1 MLYLTNHYSSVKFP
15 PFQSLF
21 STTALGL
28 GGKYFLYYE
37 LEGVGC
43 QWDNIMISPRE
54 NDQFTLFH
62 VLLMMVIDSVV
73 YFVLAWYIENVHPGS
88 IYFPAIFK

>member
-1 MLYLTNHYSSVKFP
+1 MIYPRENDKFTLLFHVLILRLSL
-15 PFQSLF
+15 FQSLF

-37 LEGVGC
+37 LERVCC

-54 NDQFTLFH
+54 
-62 VLLMMVIDSVV
+62 SV
-73 YFVLAWYIENVHPGS
+73 ASGIIS
-88 IYFPAIFK
+88 